1 MPQNQTLMIASV
13 KKTWILLVFFFFIT
27 YALMGQSGNYASHQK
42 KEHQLTFVSDNGSK
56 LRFQFY
62 TNHIIRITW
71 IQKGENFFAD
81 KRYEMVARHN
91 RSGTYTMEDKGSYFL
106 IHISKGSRIKLNKT
120 PLRYSMSNRENQQVL
135 LAEKEGIRWRGDS
148 IASDFKPDDSE
159 HFCGMGHQTYGYVE
173 SIDLK
178 GKVASS
184 NYGEGKHRHWGPQG
198 VLTVPFYMSSKGYG
212 IFLNTTYHH
221 RFNFGKNGRYEFSLD
236 TKGFDGQ
243 MDYFFIYGPQF
254 RQLLDRYT
262 QLTGRPRLPQ
272 RSIFGLQLSDKG
284 SPEHP
289 GAEWW
294 KKKITNHRQAG
305 FPFDHIVNDNRWRAG
320 SGAWSGSWFEWDSTR
335 FPSPRQFNTWCTN
348 HHVTVT
354 LDLNRNIISSC
365 EGWKPEYN
373 LPQAEKYVA
382 HAESAPD
389 YSNPEMRNWIW
400 ELFWNK
406 SFDPALK
413 YPGDGLWID
422 ETDDL
427 HQLNDS
433 LICANGRPWAENE
446 NYYPFLIA
454 KAIIQEGWD
463 NENNNLPPG
472 IGEAKRPFL
481 WMRSMM
487 AGAQRYATHWTG
499 DIYCTCQWM
508 KNTIRGMQAS
518 GLSGFPYFNHD
529 AGGFMDPGPDESLYI
544 QWSMGLGSLT
554 PIWRPHG
561 MGQNKRWPLERSQK
575 SQQAAKKYGKMRY
588 QMMPYIYTYAHKAH
602 STGLPMARAM
612 VIDHQNQPKA
622 WKHDLQYMWGEEM
635 LVAPV
640 CSRQDTTRRVWLPD
654 GQQWYAYWNDSI
666 IEGGRVINYHTR
678 LSEIPLFV
686 KAGSIIPKYPYAKST
701 FTMNQSKLI
710 LDIYTGEN
718 AEFVLYEDDGVSEK
732 YGTKKEK
739 RTTSL
744 EYNDTEHQITIY
756 ASQGVYEGAPSQRSY
771 RMRIHGMQDIKEDR
785 IKEEQIQQVP
795 SAKAIP
801 ENTPGIYWNRK
812 ERMLIII
819 TGKQP
824 VEEKQTYTF

>member
-1 MPQNQTLMIASV
+1 MIFTSR
-13 KKTWILLVFFFFIT
+13 KFRILLALLLFT
-27 YALMGQSGNYASHQK
+27 TQGLMGQSGNYASHRK
-42 KEHQLTFVSDNGSK
+42 DKHQLTFLSDNGSK

-62 TNHIIRITW
+62 ANHTIRITW
-71 IQKGENFFAD
+71 IQQGEVFFHND
-81 KRYEMVARHN
+81 RYEMVTSHKRN
-91 RSGTYTMEDKGSYFL
+91 GTYRIENKESRFL
-106 IHISKGSRIKLNKT
+106 IHTQNGPRITVDKS
-120 PLRYSMSNRENQQVL
+120 PLRYAISHPENQQTL
-135 LAEKEGIRWRGDS
+135 LAEKQAIQWKGDS
-148 IASDFKPDDSE
+148 IASYFKPDDSE

-178 GKVASS
+178 GKIASS
-184 NYGEGKHRHWGPQG
+184 NYGEGKHQHWGPQG

-212 IFLNTTYHH
+212 VFLNTTYHH
-221 RFNFGKNGRYEFSLD
+221 RFNFGKNGHYGFSMN

-243 MDYFFIYGPQF
+243 MDYFFIYGPRF

-284 SPEHP
+284 SPDHP

-294 KKKITNHRQAG
+294 KNKITNHRQAG

-335 FPSPRQFNTWCTN
+335 FPNPRQFNTWCNN

-365 EGWKPEYN
+365 EGWKTQYN

-382 HAESAPD
+382 HGKSAPD
-389 YSNPEMRNWIW
+389 YSNPGMRNWIW

-406 SFDPALK
+406 SFDPALN

-454 KAIIQEGWD
+454 KAVVQEGWD
-463 NENNNLPPG
+463 NENNNMPPG
-472 IGEAKRPFL
+472 IGESKRPFV

-529 AGGFMDPGPDESLYI
+529 AGGFMSPGPDESLYI

-561 MGQNKRWPLERSQK
+561 MGENKRWPLDRSPK

-602 STGLPMARAM
+602 TTGLPMARAM
-612 VIDHQNQPKA
+612 VVDYQNKPEA
-622 WKHDLQYMWGEEM
+622 WEHDLQYMWGDEM

-640 CSRQDTTRRVWLPD
+640 CSQQDTTREVWLPD
-654 GQQWYAYWNDSI
+654 GQQWYTYWNDSI
-666 IEGGRVINYHTR
+666 IEGGRVIEFHTR
-678 LSEIPLFV
+678 LNEIPLFV
-686 KAGSIIPKYPYAKST
+686 KAGSIIPKHPYAKST
-701 FTMNQSKLI
+701 ATMNEAKLI
-710 LDIYTGEN
+710 LDIYTGQD

-732 YGTKKEK
+732 YRTEKER
-739 RTTSL
+739 RTTTL
-744 EYNDTEHQITIY
+744 EYHDTEHQITIH
-756 ASQGVYEGAPSQRSY
+756 ASRGVYQGAPSHRSY
-771 RMRIHGMQDIKEDR
+771 KMRIHGMKETMKKR
-785 IKEEQIQQVP
+785 MPQEKIRKVP
-795 SAKAIP
+795 SEKAIP
-801 ENTPGIYWNRK
+801 VDTPGMYWSEK
-812 ERMLIII
+812 EKILIIT
-819 TGKQP
+819 TGKHS
-824 VEEKQTYTF
+824 VEKKLTYTF